1 MTPILIFDIETIPDV
16 ATGKRMYPKLANLN
30 DADAQKALVAM
41 RQQEANTDFMR
52 LPMHKVAC
60 LSFLWVDATTFTL
73 KSLALNEHN
82 EADILTTFF
91 RAFHK
96 QPNLVSWNGSGF
108 DLPVLLYRAMHHKLA
123 APELLNENSRDNKYN
138 NYLNRYHN
146 RHLDLMDKLSLYTG
160 FTKQPLDLVAG
171 VCGFAGKQDMNGSM
185 VVDLVANDEWQTL
198 TTYCES
204 DVLNTWFIYLR
215 WQRLTG
221 ALNHNQADELE
232 QQTQDYLKGLTN
244 EDGNLRHQ
252 GFCF

>member
-16 ATGKRMYPKLANLN
+16 ATGKRMYPKLANLS
-30 DADAQKALVAM
+30 DADAQKALIAM
-41 RQQEANTDFMR
+41 RQQQANTDFMR

-123 APELLNENSRDNKYN
+123 APELLNENKYN
-138 NYLNRYHN
+138 NYINRYHN
-146 RHLDLMDKLSLYTG
+146 RHLDLMDKLSLYG
-160 FTKQPLDLVAG
+160 FNKQPLDLVAG
-171 VCGFAGKQDMNGSM
+171 ICGFAGKQDINGSM
-185 VVDLVANDEWQTL
+185 VVDLVENDEWQTL

-204 DVLNTWFIYLR
+204 DVLNTWLIYLR

-221 ALNHNQADELE
+221 AFSHNQADELE
-232 QQTQDYLKGLTN
+232 QNTRHYLQNLTN
-244 EDGNLRHQ
+244 EDGTLRHQ
-252 GFCF
+252 GFLDGWQN